1 MRGIAFSTVQALD
14 RKTYAANSK
23 TLRQI
28 LDILLKLW
36 PANEAAPSHD
46 KHQRASLS
54 FALFGSITT
63 LYRRGLKA
71 VHLKNRVKQ
80 PRAETAISELQ
91 RRATASRNG
100 GVFYARN
107 VAEPPITFL
116 WGLPTGSRKACRFLC
131 NGYCRPESNPRPST
145 AIESGNKV
153 LQRRP
158 RPWQELSLSARSDT
172 SPLLHAFI
180 QPLQLR
186 PRRLNLS
193 CRRCA
198 MNEKIYMDMME
209 AADCLETLGK
219 LSQVFFSEVKPRPGL
234 SDDRMGST
242 LAYLMKLLGERLNA
256 DLAELYEQPTSDN
269 PTRTSTQREKR

>member
-14 RKTYAANSK
+14 RETYAANSK

-54 FALFGSITT
+54 FALFGANTA
-63 LYRRGLKA
+63 LYRKRLKA

-80 PRAETAISELQ
+80 PRADSGISETK

-116 WGLPTGSRKACRFLC
+116 WGVADRKPQGLPF
-131 NGYCRPESNPRPST
+131 P
-145 AIESGNKV
+145 
-153 LQRRP
+153 
-158 RPWQELSLSARSDT
+158 
-172 SPLLHAFI
+172 F
-180 QPLQLR
+180 
-186 PRRLNLS
+186 
-193 CRRCA
+193 
-198 MNEKIYMDMME
+198 
-209 AADCLETLGK
+209 
-219 LSQVFFSEVKPRPGL
+219 
-234 SDDRMGST
+234 
-242 LAYLMKLLGERLNA
+242 
-256 DLAELYEQPTSDN
+256 
-269 PTRTSTQREKR
+269 

>member
-28 LDILLKLW
+28 LAILLKLS
-36 PANEAAPSHD
+36 PITEAAPSRD

-54 FALFGSITT
+54 FDLFGSITT

-71 VHLKNRVKQ
+71 VHLENRGKQ
-80 PRAETAISELQ
+80 LRAETAISGLQ

-145 AIESGNKV
+145 AIESGILGNQKGGHYHGKN
-153 LQRRP
+153 
-158 RPWQELSLSARSDT
+158 SAYPHARIHPHYPAHLF
-172 SPLLHAFI
+172 SPYNCGPSASI
-180 QPLQLR
+180 
-186 PRRLNLS
+186 
-193 CRRCA
+193 
-198 MNEKIYMDMME
+198 
-209 AADCLETLGK
+209 CLVGGA
-219 LSQVFFSEVKPRPGL
+219 P
-234 SDDRMGST
+234 
-242 LAYLMKLLGERLNA
+242 
-256 DLAELYEQPTSDN
+256 
-269 PTRTSTQREKR
+269 

>member
-14 RKTYAANSK
+14 RETYAANSK

-54 FALFGSITT
+54 FALFGANTA
-63 LYRRGLKA
+63 LYRA

-80 PRAETAISELQ
+80 PRADSGISETK

-116 WGLPTGSRKACRFLC
+116 WGLLTGSRKACRFLFD
-131 NGYCRPESNPRPST
+131 GYSTPVSDPRPSSG
-145 AIESGNKV
+145 IESGILGNQKGGHYHGKN
-153 LQRRP
+153 
-158 RPWQELSLSARSDT
+158 SAYPHARIHPHYPAHLF
-172 SPLLHAFI
+172 SPYNSGPGASI
-180 QPLQLR
+180 
-186 PRRLNLS
+186 
-193 CRRCA
+193 
-198 MNEKIYMDMME
+198 
-209 AADCLETLGK
+209 CLVGGA
-219 LSQVFFSEVKPRPGL
+219 P
-234 SDDRMGST
+234 
-242 LAYLMKLLGERLNA
+242 
-256 DLAELYEQPTSDN
+256 
-269 PTRTSTQREKR
+269 